1 MFKPCA
7 ATTDWELG
15 TQIKAADSSTRL
27 LDITKS

>member
-15 TQIKAADSSTRL
+15 TQIKAAADSSTRL
-27 LDITKS
+27 DITKS

>member
-27 LDITKS
+27 DITKS